1 LVRKKCILTDYMAG
15 ISGNLLK
22 TNCSLISKNKPVNV
36 IGE

>member
-1 LVRKKCILTDYMAG
+1 MAG